1 MYKNV
6 ELATGVRFIDSINQT
21 GIILLDVLVGMSKQ
35 DIVVYS
41 TGGWDYLD
49 PLINRGFKSLKVPI
63 VKRATLFNLDEPIES
78 PDSPELLGDADI
90 Y

>member
-49 PLINRGFKSLKVPI
+49 PTHKPRF
-63 VKRATLFNLDEPIES
+63 
-78 PDSPELLGDADI
+78 
-90 Y
+90 